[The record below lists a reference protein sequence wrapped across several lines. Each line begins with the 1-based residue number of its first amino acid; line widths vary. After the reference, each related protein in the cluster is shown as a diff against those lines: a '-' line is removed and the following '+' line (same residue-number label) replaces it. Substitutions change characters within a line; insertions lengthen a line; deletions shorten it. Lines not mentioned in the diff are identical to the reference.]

1 MDGTLKSLDFF
12 ALLQNIDI
20 LFLFTEHMSHAVY
33 YNAVAA
39 AERYKVKLIYV
50 RVTNMEI
57 IERKLAEEIKL
68 WIENYN
74 K

>member
-1 MDGTLKSLDFF
+1 
-12 ALLQNIDI
+12 
-20 LFLFTEHMSHAVY
+20 MSHAVY

-57 IERKLAEEIKL
+57 IERKMAEEIKL